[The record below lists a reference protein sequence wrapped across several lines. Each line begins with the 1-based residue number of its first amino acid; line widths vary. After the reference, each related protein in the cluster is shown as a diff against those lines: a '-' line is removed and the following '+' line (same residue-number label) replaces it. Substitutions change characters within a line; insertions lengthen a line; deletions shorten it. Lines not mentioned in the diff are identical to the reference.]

1 MSAGEYRNERGRHH
15 VDVRAPAPWLDR
27 DHRRGQHIDRGL
39 QHADALVAADISAGA
54 VLVMQAK
61 ESVGVLAPELERGS
75 NFQYVVHQA
84 AASGSTMSPG
94 SRSGPRELICLE
106 KGCWPERS

>member
-1 MSAGEYRNERGRHH
+1 MSGAGIMLMSGHLPLGSIGTTGAVSTLIE
-15 VDVRAPAPWLDR
+15 DF
-27 DHRRGQHIDRGL
+27 